1 MSVGDAVLSPVVV
14 CVSVGDAVLSPVVAV
29 CVCG

>member
-1 MSVGDAVLSPVVV
+1 MFLRGIQAKSGMVGNYGDAVLSPVM
-14 CVSVGDAVLSPVVAV
+14 AV

>member
-1 MSVGDAVLSPVVV
+1 MGDAVLGPVVA
-14 CVSVGDAVLSPVVAV
+14 CVSVGDAVLSPVMAV